1 MTNRIIVLDAGHG
14 LNTAGKQT
22 MNGSKGIIKEWTMN
36 NNVCNKIADI
46 LKDYDVTIYRTDDT
60 TGKTDTALTTRVSKC
75 NGYNPDLFVS
85 IHHNAG
91 GGTGVEVYWHSQGTS
106 EDKKI
111 AGIVAPKLAASTGM
125 KNRGVKQAAF
135 TILTCKATAI
145 LVEGGFMDTKAD
157 YDIITSNEGQQQY
170 AVAVAESII
179 EYLSLKK
186 KATTSTNTSTFKVG
200 DKVKVKTTATHYA
213 TGQSIKSFV
222 KGSTY
227 EVTKVDGNK
236 LLLSTINSYVW
247 NYDVE
252 KVSSSTTQP
261 VATTPS
267 SFLVEII
274 CDALNIRQKADFNS
288 KVVGTA
294 KKGEVFT
301 IVEESN
307 GLGKLKSGAGYIS
320 LNSKYVKRK

>member
-1 MTNRIIVLDAGHG
+1 
-14 LNTAGKQT
+14 
-22 MNGSKGIIKEWTMN
+22 MN

-111 AGIVAPKLAASTGM
+111 ASIVAPKLSAQTGM

-135 TILTCKATAI
+135 TVLTCKATAI
-145 LVEGGFMDTKAD
+145 LVEGGFMDTQSD
-157 YDIITSNEGQQQY
+157 YEYICSETGQRAY
-170 AVAVAESII
+170 AKAVADSVI

-186 KATTSTNTSTFKVG
+186 TTTTSTATPSTSTGFKVG
-200 DKVKVKTTATHYA
+200 DKVKVKTTATNYA
-213 TGQSIKSFV
+213 TGQSIANFV
-222 KGSTY
+222 KEAEY

-236 LLLSTINSYVW
+236 LLLANIVSWVW
-247 NYDVE
+247 DYDVE
-252 KVSSSTTQP
+252 RVGSTTQSNSDNS
-261 VATTPS
+261 V
-267 SFLVEII
+267 LVEIV
-274 CDALNIRQKADFNS
+274 CDELNIRQQADFNS
-288 KVVGTA
+288 KVVGTV
-294 KKGEVFT
+294 KKGDVFT

-320 LNSKYVKRK
+320 LNSKYVRRK

>member
-1 MTNRIIVLDAGHG
+1 MTKVLVLDAGHG

-111 AGIVAPKLAASTGM
+111 ASIVAPKLSAQTGM

-135 TILTCKATAI
+135 TVLTCKATAI
-145 LVEGGFMDTKAD
+145 LIEGGFMDTQSD
-157 YDIITSNEGQQQY
+157 YEYICSETGQRAY
-170 AVAVAESII
+170 AKAVADSVI

-186 KATTSTNTSTFKVG
+186 TTTTSTATPSTSTGFKVG
-200 DKVKVKTTATHYA
+200 DKVKVKTTATNYA
-213 TGQSIKSFV
+213 TGQSIANFV
-222 KGSTY
+222 KEAEY

-236 LLLSTINSYVW
+236 LLLANIVSWVW
-247 NYDVE
+247 DYDVE
-252 KVSSSTTQP
+252 RVGSTTQSNSDNS
-261 VATTPS
+261 V
-267 SFLVEII
+267 LVEIV
-274 CDALNIRQKADFNS
+274 CDELNIRQQADFNS
-288 KVVGTA
+288 KVVGTV
-294 KKGEVFT
+294 KKGDVFT

-320 LNSKYVKRK
+320 LNSKYVRRK